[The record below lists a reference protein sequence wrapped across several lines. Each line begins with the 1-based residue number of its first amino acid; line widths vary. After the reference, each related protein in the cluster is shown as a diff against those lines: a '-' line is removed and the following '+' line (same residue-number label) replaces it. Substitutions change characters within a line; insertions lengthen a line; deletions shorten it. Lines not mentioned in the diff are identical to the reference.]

1 METEMGHKVKT
12 MPGANA
18 TNEDDNDEPIKKKL
32 KVDEESN
39 GQTAI
44 SQVDVVKIS
53 SENYWFKISFNL
65 SCQAYFPLPKFL
77 LIIL

>member
-1 METEMGHKVKT
+1 MYIYEEIETELGKKVRI
-12 MPGANA
+12 MPDAN
-18 TNEDDNDEPIKKKL
+18 TINSSNEDDNDEPTKKKL

-53 SENYWFKISFNL
+53 AENYWL
-65 SCQAYFPLPKFL
+65 
-77 LIIL
+77 